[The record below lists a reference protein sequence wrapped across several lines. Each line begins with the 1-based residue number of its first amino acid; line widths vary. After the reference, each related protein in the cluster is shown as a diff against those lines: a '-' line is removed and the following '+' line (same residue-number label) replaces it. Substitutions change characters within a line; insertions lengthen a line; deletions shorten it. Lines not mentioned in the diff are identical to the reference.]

1 MYTSTSNISTQCQN
15 VRLDCRAHFRIIYVA
30 NQTQYRSGKV
40 RFVTLDIVP
49 KCPLCQTMLIDG
61 CDKINIATKSRLY
74 NAQRVTAS
82 RQRDQMSNYA
92 ASGYLGRI
100 CRLVCHNNPALECP
114 AGYQW
119 PFCKNWKIEQSM
131 RNRISSSK
139 VRLHQKDAVKSRCGG
154 RHCEYNELLARDCP
168 GDRGRRANSSVGQ
181 GYQTQLNHTGRWGR
195 SSFDITREKLSFLLE
210 QGFKVKECSNL
221 LGVEQWNIE
230 KRMSSFGLSVSGERY
245 SVLFYNFDCILHRN
259 IFLLM

>member
-15 VRLDCRAHFRIIYVA
+15 VRLDCRAHFRIIYVG

-61 CDKINIATKSRLY
+61 CDKINIATKSRLC

-100 CRLVCHNNPALECP
+100 CRLVCHNNPAIECP

-139 VRLHQKDAVKSRCGG
+139 VRLHQQDAVKSRCGG

-168 GDRGRRANSSVGQ
+168 GDRGRR
-181 GYQTQLNHTGRWGR
+181 QLFSWPRISDAIESYWTLRAILVWYNKG
-195 SSFDITREKLSFLLE
+195 
-210 QGFKVKECSNL
+210 KVIVFIGARLQSE
-221 LGVEQWNIE
+221 
-230 KRMSSFGLSVSGERY
+230 RMQ
-245 SVLFYNFDCILHRN
+245 
-259 IFLLM
+259 